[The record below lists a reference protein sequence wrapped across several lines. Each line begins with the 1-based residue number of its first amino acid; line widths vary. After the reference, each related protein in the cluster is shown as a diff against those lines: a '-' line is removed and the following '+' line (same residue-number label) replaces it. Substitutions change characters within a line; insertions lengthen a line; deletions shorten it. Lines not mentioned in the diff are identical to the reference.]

1 MDRLPDEL
9 SKYFKGRNTMIIFP
23 DQYGKADIM
32 TFTTAQHTEQMSA
45 YEELREILRKIF

>member
-1 MDRLPDEL
+1 MNEYSLAKVQQCLPL
-9 SKYFKGRNTMIIFP
+9 VV
-23 DQYGKADIM
+23 IM